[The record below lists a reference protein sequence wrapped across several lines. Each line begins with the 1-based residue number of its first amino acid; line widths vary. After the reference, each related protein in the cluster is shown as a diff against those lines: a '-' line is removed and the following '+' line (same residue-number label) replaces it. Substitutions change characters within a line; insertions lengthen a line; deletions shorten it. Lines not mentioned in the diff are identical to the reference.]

1 MVYDTNA
8 FLTQSQM
15 QENAQFIA
23 GFFIQHGWTPNAIS
37 GLLGNL
43 QSESSINFGIWEGL
57 NEGNMSGGFG
67 LTQWTPASKYFDWAN
82 ANGYGNDHVNG
93 ELNRLLWEVANNQQW
108 FGGVSGSMTFQ
119 QWTQSTD
126 TPYNLAMDF
135 IATYEHPANPNQP
148 NRGTQAETWYSTLD
162 WSGAGYTGGTGGGGG
177 SPPSTDA
184 NKQLMT
190 LWLVDALNGFK

>member
-8 FLTQSQM
+8 FLSQDQM
-15 QENAQFIA
+15 TVNAQYIMDFLYSK
-23 GFFIQHGWTPNAIS
+23 GWTKNAIC

-82 ANGYGNDHVNG
+82 ANGYSGNHVDG

-108 FGGVSGSMTFQ
+108 FGGVSSSMTFQ

-135 IATYEHPANPNQP
+135 IVTYEHPANPNQP
-148 NRGTQAETWYSTLD
+148 IRGTQAENWFSLLTPNGTPP
-162 WSGAGYTGGTGGGGG
+162 SGGGGDTGGGTTT
-177 SPPSTDA
+177 S
-184 NKQLMT
+184 NNQLIT
-190 LWLVDALNGFK
+190 LLLCDALHGWK